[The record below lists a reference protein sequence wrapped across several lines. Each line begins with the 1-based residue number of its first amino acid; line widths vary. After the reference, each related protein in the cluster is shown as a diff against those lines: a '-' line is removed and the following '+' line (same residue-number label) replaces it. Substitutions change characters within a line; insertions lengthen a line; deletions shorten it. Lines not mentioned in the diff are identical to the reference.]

1 MWRLAW
7 IALWP
12 AGAAFGALSAVFVH
26 RNPGYAIA
34 GDSTGRIAVEL
45 LAGYALIACGLLCM
59 RRPALRR
66 FATLLTA
73 AGFGW
78 FLLEWNNP
86 GIGSAFVFTVG
97 LTLSVVAAPLV
108 AHALLAY
115 PGGRAWSGI
124 ERVAVGLAYAGAIL
138 ALGVLPALVFDP
150 AAQACSACPRNL
162 LLLHASGRAYD
173 ALSRIG
179 IAFGLVWAL
188 LLIGLFGWR
197 TAHSTPAMRRLIAPV
212 DAAAGVYFGFL
223 AALFAH
229 GLGRGYL
236 SNDPVDRQLWL
247 GQAAASVALA
257 LGVAAGWLRAR
268 RTRSTV
274 ARLVVELSN
283 SPAGTLEEALAR
295 NLGDAGLRLAYPLA
309 DGRYVDAG
317 GQELALS
324 EVTTPLVR
332 DGLEVA
338 RLAHR
343 PGLLDDQGL
352 IDEVTR
358 AARLVLENERLQAE
372 ARAQLEDLRAS
383 RARVIA
389 NGDAERRR
397 LERDLHDGAQQHLVG
412 LVLRLG
418 LTRARLDPER
428 DANAL
433 ARVKGAETEL
443 RAALGELRDLAR
455 GIFPAVLA
463 EEGFASAIVALA
475 EDGPISL
482 RIASLPDGRVDPAV
496 EAAAYFVVSEALRQ
510 SVGSL
515 LTVNAECSDG
525 VFALNLRCER
535 PPADIVDLE
544 DRVGALDGSLT
555 VVFDAS
561 GLVTLRAEIPC
572 AS

>member
-1 MWRLAW
+1 MRRFAW

-12 AGAAFGALSAVFVH
+12 AGAAFGALSLAFAH
-26 RNPGYAIA
+26 RSPGYAIA
-34 GDSTGRIAVEL
+34 GDSAGRIAVEL
-45 LAGYALIACGLLCM
+45 LAGYALIACGLVSV
-59 RRPALRR
+59 RRLALRR
-66 FATLLTA
+66 FGGLLTA
-73 AGFGW
+73 AGVGW
-78 FLLEWNNP
+78 FVLEWNNP
-86 GIGSAFVFTVG
+86 GIHSAFVFTTG
-97 LTLSVVAAPLV
+97 LALSLVAAPLV

-115 PGGRAWSGI
+115 PSGRIATAI
-124 ERVAVGLAYAGAIL
+124 ERAGVALAYAGAVL
-138 ALGVLPALVFDP
+138 ALGVAPAIVFDP
-150 AAQACSACPRNL
+150 AAQGCSACPRNL
-162 LLLHASGRAYD
+162 LLVYGSGGAYD

-179 IAFGLVWAL
+179 IALGLVWAL
-188 LLIGLFGWR
+188 LLIGLLGWR
-197 TAHSTPAMRRLIAPV
+197 TARSTPAMRRLIAPV
-212 DAAAGVYFGFL
+212 HAAATVYFGFL

-236 SNDPVDRQLWL
+236 SNDAVDRRLWL
-247 GQAAASVALA
+247 GQAAALVALV
-257 LGVAAGWLRAR
+257 LGVAAGWGRAR
-268 RTRSTV
+268 RTRGSV

-283 SPAGTLEEALAR
+283 SSAGTLQEALAR
-295 NLGDAGLRLAYPLA
+295 NLGDPGLRLAYPLA

-317 GQELALS
+317 GRALLIG
-324 EVTTPLVR
+324 EDTTALVR
-332 DGLEVA
+332 DGVEVA

-352 IDEVTR
+352 IEEVTR
-358 AARLVLENERLQAE
+358 AARLALENERLQAE

-389 NGDAERRR
+389 SGDAERRR

-412 LVLRLG
+412 LALRLG
-418 LTRARLDPER
+418 LTRAQLDPER
-428 DANAL
+428 DAKLL
-433 ARVKGAETEL
+433 ARVGGAETEL

-463 EEGFASAIVALA
+463 DEGFAAAVLALA
-475 EDGPISL
+475 EDGPPSL

-496 EAAAYFVVSEALRQ
+496 EAAAYFVVSEAIRQ
-510 SVGSL
+510 SAGSL
-515 LTVNAECSDG
+515 LTVNAECRDG
-525 VFALNLRCER
+525 VFALDLGCQR

-544 DRVGALDGSLT
+544 DRVGALDGSLG

>member
-1 MWRLAW
+1 MRRLAW

-12 AGAAFGALSAVFVH
+12 AGAAFGALSAVFAH
-26 RNPGYAIA
+26 RNPGYAIV
-34 GDSTGRIAVEL
+34 GDSAGRIAVEV
-45 LAGYALIACGLLCM
+45 LAGYGLIACGLLCM
-59 RRPALRR
+59 RRPALRG
-66 FATLLTA
+66 FASLLTA

-86 GIGSAFVFTVG
+86 AIGSAFVFTVG
-97 LTLSVVAAPLV
+97 LTLSLVAAPLV

-115 PGGRAWSGI
+115 PGGQAMTGI
-124 ERVAVGLAYAGAIL
+124 ERVALALAYAVAIL

-150 AAQACSACPRNL
+150 AAQGCSACPRNL
-162 LLLHASGRAYD
+162 LLLYGSGGAYD
-173 ALSRIG
+173 ALSRVG
-179 IAFGLVWAL
+179 IAFGIVWAV
-188 LLIGLFGWR
+188 LLIGLLGWR
-197 TAHSTPAMRRLIAPV
+197 TARSTPAVRRLIAPV
-212 DAAAGVYFGFL
+212 HAAAIVYFGLL

-229 GLGRGYL
+229 SIGRGYL
-236 SNDPVDRQLWL
+236 SNDAVDRRLWL
-247 GQAAASVALA
+247 GQAAVLVALVF
-257 LGVAAGWLRAR
+257 GVAAGWVRAR

-283 SPAGTLEEALAR
+283 SPAGTLEEALAH
-295 NLGDAGLRLAYPLA
+295 NLGDPDLRLAYPLA

-317 GQELALS
+317 GRELELG
-324 EVTTPLVR
+324 EGTTPLVR

-358 AARLVLENERLQAE
+358 AARLALENERLQAE

-412 LVLRLG
+412 LALRLG
-418 LTRARLDPER
+418 LTRAQLDAER
-428 DANAL
+428 DAKLL
-433 ARVKGAETEL
+433 ARVDGAETEL
-443 RAALGELRDLAR
+443 RAALGELRELAR

-463 EEGFASAIVALA
+463 EEGFAAAVVALA

-496 EAAAYFVVSEALRQ
+496 EAAAYFVVSEAIRQ
-510 SVGSL
+510 SAGSV
-515 LTVNAECSDG
+515 LTVNAEYRDG
-525 VFALNLRCER
+525 VFALELGCER

-544 DRVGALDGSLT
+544 DRVGALDGSLA